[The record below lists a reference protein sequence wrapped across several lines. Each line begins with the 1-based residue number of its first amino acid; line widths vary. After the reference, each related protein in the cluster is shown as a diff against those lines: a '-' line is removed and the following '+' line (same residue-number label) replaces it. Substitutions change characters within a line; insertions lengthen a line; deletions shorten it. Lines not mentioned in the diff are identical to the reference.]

1 MPLDLNLLR
10 SRPLA
15 LLVFAAAAEGQPWP
29 ADVTGCREGFY
40 LASPAAAEGCTA
52 CPEVPQAI
60 AVTCTGPDDSI
71 ATACQDTYHL
81 KDDGSCAFD
90 EAQEIAA
97 RILLARGLRRR
108 SRRRNVLLLVRR
120 LAARVPPDPDR
131 AGERAG
137 EDDAW

>member
-15 LLVFAAAAEGQPWP
+15 LLVFAAAAVGQPWP

-97 RILLARGLRRR
+97 RILLGSSSPLSSAECASARATSGGASTTGPGS
-108 SRRRNVLLLVRR
+108 SRRACWRR
-120 LAARVPPDPDR
+120 
-131 AGERAG
+131 
-137 EDDAW
+137 